1 MFKSNE
7 LIINIEAINTAL
19 AKVENANKIQ
29 LDTLKGYVNS
39 EPEQA
44 VLAFRSLNEAESID
58 DKFKKI
64 MAELPHL
71 SGEAQHLLETSILLQ

>member
-1 MFKSNE
+1 MSRWQK
-7 LIINIEAINTAL
+7 L
-19 AKVENANKIQ
+19 KNANKIQ

-39 EPEQA
+39 EA

-58 DKFKKI
+58 DKFKKV

-71 SGEAQHLLETSILLQ
+71 SGEAHHLLETSILLQ

>member
-1 MFKSNE
+1 MLKNNE
-7 LIINIEAINTAL
+7 LTINIETINVAL

-44 VLAFRSLNEAESID
+44 VMVFRSLNEAESID
-58 DKFKKI
+58 DKFRKI
-64 MAELPHL
+64 IAELPHL
-71 SGEAQHLLETSILLQ
+71 SGEVY